1 MFLISYGKA
10 ELRYKV
16 QAKDLENL
24 PIQWYKCRPIYK
36 RKQSLAETEFAYA
49 VQKFRLKT
57 EFFITTTGNIQYTYN
72 IIMLEDCGTNRVI
85 AIAAQ
90 PFKEDGRLDT
100 VQINWYI

>member
-10 ELRYKV
+10 KLQYSI

-24 PIQWYKCRPIYK
+24 PIQWYQYRPIYK

-49 VQKFRLKT
+49 VQKFWPET
-57 EFFITTTGNIQYTYN
+57 EFFVTIGEIQYTYN
-72 IIMLEDCGTNRVI
+72 IIMLEDCDTNRVI

-90 PFKEDGRLDT
+90 PFREDGRLDR

>member
-1 MFLISYGKA
+1 MFLMSYGKA

-24 PIQWYKCRPIYK
+24 PIQWYQYRPIYK
-36 RKQSLAETEFAYA
+36 REQFLAEMA
-49 VQKFRLKT
+49 VQKSRLET
-57 EFFITTTGNIQYTYN
+57 QFFVTIGEIQYTYN
-72 IIMLEDCGTNRVI
+72 IAMLEDCDTNRVI

-90 PFKEDGRLDT
+90 PFGEDGRLDV

>member
-1 MFLISYGKA
+1 MFLMSYGKA

-24 PIQWYKCRPIYK
+24 PIQWYQYRPIYK
-36 RKQSLAETEFAYA
+36 RKQFLAEIA
-49 VQKFRLKT
+49 VQKFRLET
-57 EFFITTTGNIQYTYN
+57 HFFVTIGEIQYTYN
-72 IIMLEDCGTNRVI
+72 IAMLEDCDTNRVV

-100 VQINWYI
+100 VQINWYV

>member
-10 ELRYKV
+10 ELRHKV

-24 PIQWYKCRPIYK
+24 PIQWYQYQPIYK
-36 RKQSLAETEFAYA
+36 RKQFLAEIEFAYT
-49 VQKFRLKT
+49 VQKFRPET
-57 EFFITTTGNIQYTYN
+57 QFFVTIGEVRYTYN
-72 IIMLEDCGTNRVI
+72 IIMLEDCDTNRVI

-90 PFKEDGRLDT
+90 PFKEDGRLDR

>member
-10 ELRYKV
+10 ELRYKI

-24 PIQWYKCRPIYK
+24 PIQWYQYQPIYK
-36 RKQSLAETEFAYA
+36 KKQSLIETEFAYA
-49 VQKFRLKT
+49 VQKFRPET
-57 EFFITTTGNIQYTYN
+57 QFFITVGEIWYTYN
-72 IIMLEDCGTNRVI
+72 IIMLEDCDTNRVV

-90 PFKEDGRLDT
+90 PFGEDGRLDR

>member
-24 PIQWYKCRPIYK
+24 PIQWYQYRPIYK
-36 RKQSLAETEFAYA
+36 KKQSLIETEFAYA
-49 VQKFRLKT
+49 VQKFRPET
-57 EFFITTTGNIQYTYN
+57 QFFITIGETRYTYN
-72 IIMLEDCGTNRVI
+72 IIMLEDCDANRVV
-85 AIAAQ
+85 AIATQ
-90 PFKEDGRLDT
+90 PFREDGRLDR

>member
-24 PIQWYKCRPIYK
+24 PVQWYQYRPIYK
-36 RKQSLAETEFAYA
+36 KKQSLIETEFAYA
-49 VQKFRLKT
+49 VQKFRPET
-57 EFFITTTGNIQYTYN
+57 QFFITIGETRYTYN
-72 IIMLEDCGTNRVI
+72 IIMLEDCDANRVV
-85 AIAAQ
+85 AIATQ
-90 PFKEDGRLDT
+90 PFREDGRLDR